1 MKIRKVNKITMA
13 NYKLETLK
21 LSNHAKER
29 YAERIM
35 DKDNKADVLV
45 FIQKNEQKIKED
57 IFKMITYGELLYSG
71 KPTVDY
77 NKQPVDIFLKDTWVI
92 IVDIAKQ
99 NVVTLYSID
108 LGLGDEFNKEYIN
121 RLLEKLKQAKERHE
135 EALIGINTQ
144 TETYNSIIKENIEQ
158 INNYRQIVKN
168 LEKQNQGYM
177 DVIESLRIEN
187 TAAERGVR
195 DVIATMIGKKVF

>member
-1 MKIRKVNKITMA
+1 MA

-108 LGLGDEFNKEYIN
+108 LGLGDEFNKEYID

-195 DVIATMIGKKVF
+195 DVIATMTGKKVF

>member
-1 MKIRKVNKITMA
+1 MA
-13 NYKLETLK
+13 KYTLESIK

-77 NKQPVDIFLKDTWVI
+77 NKQPVDIFLKDSWVV

-99 NVVTLYSID
+99 NVITLYSID
-108 LGLGDEFNKEYIN
+108 LGLGDEFNKQYIEK
-121 RLLEKLKQAKERHE
+121 LLEKLKQAKERHE

-144 TETYNSIIKENIEQ
+144 IDTYNTIIKENVDQ
-158 INNYRQIVKN
+158 INEYRRIIKS
-168 LEKQNQGYM
+168 LENQNQGYLE
-177 DVIESLRIEN
+177 VIDNLRVEN

-195 DVIATMIGKKVF
+195 DVIAVMTGKKVF

>member
-1 MKIRKVNKITMA
+1 MA

-21 LSNHAKER
+21 FSNHSKTR

-35 DKDNKADVLV
+35 DKDKATDVNV

-71 KPTVDY
+71 RPTVDY

-99 NVVTLYSID
+99 NVITLYSID
-108 LGLGDEFNKEYIN
+108 LGLGDDFNKEYIN
-121 RLLEKLKQAKERHE
+121 KLLEKLSSAKQRYE
-135 EALIGINTQ
+135 EAQIGINTQ
-144 TETYNSIIKENIEQ
+144 IETYNSIVKENIDM
-158 INNYRQIVKN
+158 INDYRSKIKI
-168 LEKQNQGYM
+168 LEKQNQGYL
-177 DVIESLRIEN
+177 DVIDTLRVEN
-187 TAAERGVR
+187 TAAEREVR
-195 DVIATMIGKKVF
+195 DVVAVMTGKKVF

>member
-1 MKIRKVNKITMA
+1 MA

-195 DVIATMIGKKVF
+195 DVIATMTGKKVF

>member
-1 MKIRKVNKITMA
+1 MA

-21 LSNHAKER
+21 LSNHVKER

-195 DVIATMIGKKVF
+195 DVIATMTGKKVF